1 MADDEMVE
9 ITPKSVR
16 LRKTELDA
24 NKRQKS
30 MKAKPGV
37 KK

>member
-16 LRKTELDA
+16 LRKAELDM
-24 NKRQKS
+24 NKHMEAVKS
-30 MKAKPGV
+30 KP